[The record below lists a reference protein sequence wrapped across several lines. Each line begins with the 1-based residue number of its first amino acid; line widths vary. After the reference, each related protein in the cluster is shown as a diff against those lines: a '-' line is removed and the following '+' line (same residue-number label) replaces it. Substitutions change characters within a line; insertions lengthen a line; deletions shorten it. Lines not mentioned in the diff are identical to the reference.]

1 MLYAMTGVA
10 GISGVPGCPAGHRYE
25 DRPDQSDLH
34 MSIACGPHEAHLKK
48 TKDPL
53 WAATPSEVPLTAEEK
68 RAAER
73 QKAQAD
79 DVVARMMTQFAA
91 QAMAAVAGAQQVPA
105 PALAAPVAPEA
116 PALVSGAPEPAA
128 AAKPKAR
135 RSTAKATA

>member
-79 DVVARMMTQFAA
+79 DVVARMMSQFAA
-91 QAMAAVAGAQQVPA
+91 QAMAAVT
-105 PALAAPVAPEA
+105 AAPVTAPAAPEA

-135 RSTAKATA
+135 RSAAKAGVPA